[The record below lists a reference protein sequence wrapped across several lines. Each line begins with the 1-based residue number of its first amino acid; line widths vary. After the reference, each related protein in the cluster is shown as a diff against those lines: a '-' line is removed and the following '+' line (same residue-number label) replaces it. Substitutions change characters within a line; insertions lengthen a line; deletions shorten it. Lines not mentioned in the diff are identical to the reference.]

1 MGNEESA
8 DIRKSFYRGRIME
21 QFIISLVTV
30 LLGSGLIQ
38 FFFTRH
44 DTKEKEKLENK
55 LTPIADKLDK
65 IINEQKKSE
74 KDALRTQLLV
84 MMTVLP
90 NNHEEIMTLAER
102 YFKELKGDWFY
113 SSLFKKWLKDNDIE
127 NPVWFEK

>member
-1 MGNEESA
+1 
-8 DIRKSFYRGRIME
+8 ME
-21 QFIISLVTV
+21 QFIISLITV

-44 DTKEKEKLENK
+44 DTKEKEKLENQ
-55 LTPIADKLDK
+55 LSPIAEKLDK
-65 IINEQKKSE
+65 IIVEQKKSE

-113 SSLFKKWLKDNDIE
+113 SSLFKKWLKENDIE

>member
-1 MGNEESA
+1 
-8 DIRKSFYRGRIME
+8 ME

-55 LTPIADKLDK
+55 LTPIAEKLDK
-65 IINEQKKSE
+65 IIVEQKKSE